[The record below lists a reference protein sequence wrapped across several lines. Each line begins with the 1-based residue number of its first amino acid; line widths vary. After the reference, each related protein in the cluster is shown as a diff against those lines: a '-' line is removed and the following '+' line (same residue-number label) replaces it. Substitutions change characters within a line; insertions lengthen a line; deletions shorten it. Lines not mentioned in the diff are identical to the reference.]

1 MEVIKVWFSS
11 FRQLI
16 KMINELFCES
26 RKTWLIRNINE
37 DNRIYYERHE
47 LELYAALKK
56 NKHKI
61 FALQENIRFKKSF
74 SFMNF

>member
-1 MEVIKVWFSS
+1 LLDEAVEVIKVWFSS

-47 LELYAALKK
+47 LELYAALK
-56 NKHKI
+56 I
-61 FALQENIRFKKSF
+61 QTQDFRFARKY
-74 SFMNF
+74 

>member
-1 MEVIKVWFSS
+1 MLDEAVEVIKVWFSS

-26 RKTWLIRNINE
+26 RKTWLICNINE

-47 LELYAALKK
+47 LELYAALK
-56 NKHKI
+56 I
-61 FALQENIRFKKSF
+61 QTQDFRFARKY
-74 SFMNF
+74 